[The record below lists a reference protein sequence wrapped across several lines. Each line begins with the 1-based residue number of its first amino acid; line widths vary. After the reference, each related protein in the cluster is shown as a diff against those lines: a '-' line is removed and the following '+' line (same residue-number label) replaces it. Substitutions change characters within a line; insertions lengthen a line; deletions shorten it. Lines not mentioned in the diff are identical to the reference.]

1 MSAWFTILLDGLA
14 YGMVLFIISV
24 GLTITMGLMRIV
36 NLAHGA
42 FAMIGGYVAAVS
54 IEHGL
59 GWGLAALLGSA
70 AAGAAGGV
78 AEVFLYRPLY
88 GKGELAQMLLT
99 FGLVFVVT
107 GLLSLAFGVEFK
119 RIPLPP
125 GLSGDV
131 SLGFRSYPLYRLFLI
146 AVGALLAAGLWLA
159 LDRSLYGARLRAAVD
174 NPAMARGIGMNVD
187 RLFTATFVFGC
198 ALAGLGGVVGS
209 ELLLIEPAYALKH
222 LVTFLVVVVLGGHA
236 SLEGSFAA
244 ALVIGMVE
252 TFGKFY
258 FPSLAPYVSF
268 LLVLVLLLWRPHG
281 VLPAKSLS
289 P

>member
-1 MSAWFTILLDGLA
+1 MTAGITTLLDGLA

-59 GWGLAALLGSA
+59 GWALGALLGTA
-70 AAGAAGGV
+70 AAGIAGGI
-78 AEVFLYRPLY
+78 AEVLLYRPLY
-88 GKGELAQMLLT
+88 RKGELAQMLLT

-107 GLLSLAFGVEFK
+107 GLLTLAFGADFQ
-119 RIPLPP
+119 RIPLPSSLA
-125 GLSGDV
+125 GEI

-146 AVGALLAAGLWLA
+146 AVGSLLAAGLWLGI
-159 LDRSLYGARLRAAVD
+159 DRSLYGARLRAAVD

-198 ALAGLGGVVGS
+198 ALAGFGGVVGS

-222 LVTFLVVVVLGGHA
+222 LVTFLVVVVVGGHA
-236 SLEGSFAA
+236 SFKGSFAA
-244 ALVIGMVE
+244 ALLIGTFE

-258 FPSLAPYVSF
+258 LPSLAPYVSF

-289 P
+289 

>member
-1 MSAWFTILLDGLA
+1 MLLLDGLA

-42 FAMIGGYVAAVS
+42 FAMIGGYVAAVA
-54 IEHGL
+54 IDHGVS
-59 GWGLAALLGSA
+59 WALAALLGSA
-70 AAGAAGGV
+70 AAGIAGGI
-78 AEVFLYRPLY
+78 AEVLLYRPLY
-88 GKGELAQMLLT
+88 RKGELAQMLLT

-107 GLLSLAFGVEFK
+107 GLLTLAFGVDFQ

-125 GLSGDV
+125 SLSGEV
-131 SLGFRSYPLYRLFLI
+131 RLGSRSYPLYRLFLI
-146 AVGALLAAGLWLA
+146 AVGALLATGLWLGI
-159 LDRSLYGARLRAAVD
+159 DRSLYGARLRAAVD
-174 NPAMARGIGMNVD
+174 NPAMARGVGMDVD

-198 ALAGLGGVVGS
+198 ALAGFGGVVGS

-222 LVTFLVVVVLGGHA
+222 LVTFLLVVVVGGYA
-236 SLEGSFAA
+236 SFKGSFAA
-244 ALVIGMVE
+244 ALMIGLVE

-268 LLVLVLLLWRPHG
+268 LLVVVLLLWRPHG
-281 VLPAKSLS
+281 VLPARS
-289 P
+289 

>member
-1 MSAWFTILLDGLA
+1 MTAWITTLLDGLA

-24 GLTITMGLMRIV
+24 GLTITMGLMRMV
-36 NLAHGA
+36 NLAHAA

-54 IEHGL
+54 IDHGL
-59 GWGLAALLGSA
+59 GWGFGALLGSA

-88 GKGELAQMLLT
+88 RKGELAQMLLT

-107 GLLSLAFGVEFK
+107 GLLTLAFGVEFQ

-125 GLSGDV
+125 SLSGEV
-131 SLGFRSYPLYRLFLI
+131 SIGFRGYPLYRLFLI
-146 AVGALLAAGLWLA
+146 GVGALLAAGLWLGI
-159 LDRSLYGARLRAAVD
+159 DRSLYGARLRAAVD
-174 NPAMARGIGMNVD
+174 NPAMARGIGMNVE

-222 LVTFLVVVVLGGHA
+222 LVTFLVVVVVGGHA
-236 SLEGSFAA
+236 SFKGSFAA
-244 ALVIGMVE
+244 ALLIGTVE

-258 FPSLAPYVSF
+258 FPSVAPYVSF
-268 LLVLVLLLWRPHG
+268 VLVLVLLLWRPQG

-289 P
+289 